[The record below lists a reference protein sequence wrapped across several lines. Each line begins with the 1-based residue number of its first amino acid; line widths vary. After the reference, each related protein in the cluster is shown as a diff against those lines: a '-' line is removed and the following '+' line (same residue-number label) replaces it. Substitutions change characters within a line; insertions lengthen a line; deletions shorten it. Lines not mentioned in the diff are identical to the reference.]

1 MLFSYR
7 FSSLLLFFDE
17 YRFKLC
23 TAVVV
28 STSAAGQSYDPSI
41 HLDSLAPYA
50 GRTENYK
57 TTVSYWTMNAF
68 QVILTI
74 IVPSRMLPL
83 SNYCWDASG
92 NRRAD
97 TARLV
102 DHWGT
107 ASGIIRTS
115 VIAKILCRYDKRRLV
130 FLLNS

>member
-7 FSSLLLFFDE
+7 FSYFSTSTASS
-17 YRFKLC
+17 KLC
-23 TAVVV
+23 TAVVAVVV

-57 TTVSYWTMNAF
+57 TTVRYWTMNAF

-74 IVPSRMLPL
+74 IVPSRMSPL

-92 NRRAD
+92 IRRAD

-115 VIAKILCRYDKRRLV
+115 VIAKILCRYDKRDV
-130 FLLNS
+130 WFSS